1 MDTICLANTC
11 KGLRCTRSKINVNYC
26 KIHTTNEICS
36 ICNSTQI
43 STTDSILKRSGKS
56 WCIDCRKINGDEA
69 IARMRE
75 YAMQQE
81 IEYEKQRLEQKNQLK
96 QMLEDRRELLDNNYF
111 IAFENIINQIY
122 NTA

>member
-56 WCIDCRKINGDEA
+56 WCIDCRKIKGDEA